1 MTGADGTVVIAQR
14 GHPPLK
20 KDAYP
25 SVFQDQVKYLST
37 EPSQTFALPPS
48 ENIKD
53 INNTCLYPLK
63 DLYSLERSFLIF
75 KLTPGL

>member
-53 INNTCLYPLK
+53 IKKYLFIPI
-63 DLYSLERSFLIF
+63 ERFIF
-75 KLTPGL
+75 T